1 MSSLAY
7 KIKYKSLNVSVNI
20 KIEILTDKYYVSWLG
35 FIALNL
41 EISKCPQTMCKG
53 LGDDQISL
61 PVFF

>member
-20 KIEILTDKYYVSWLG
+20 KIEILTDKYYVWWLG

-61 PVFF
+61 SAFF